1 MQSTRILAVAA
12 LALTVVHAQSA
23 GAVASGDEL
32 TVFTNEHRSAVPG
45 YPLGDVAIGNPKIAD
60 FKVMPGRR
68 EVLVF
73 GKGMDDVRDGSLG
86 ARAKKPGVDVSDDG
100 HPALSRCAFRDA
112 GRRGAVARTYD
123 SAWLWRNC

>member
-32 TVFTNEHRSAVPG
+32 TVFTNEHRSVVPG

-73 GKGMDDVRDGSLG
+73 GKGIGGTSLTLWDQKKVQRDSFVITVMTRQASENLTTVTELLRDFPSVSVRNSM
-86 ARAKKPGVDVSDDG
+86 
-100 HPALSRCAFRDA
+100 
-112 GRRGAVARTYD
+112 
-123 SAWLWRNC
+123 